1 MSNGVEERTDQSRP
15 ATLLPNL
22 SDATRLQ
29 DIKANQRWLE
39 GSAEVQI
46 IRVFGIRILMQRNT
60 SNDEEEIA
68 EPDFRKRFT
77 FVAER

>member
-1 MSNGVEERTDQSRP
+1 MFGGYGSAQRFEG
-15 ATLLPNL
+15 
-22 SDATRLQ
+22 DAMQ

-39 GSAEVQI
+39 GSVEVQI